1 MRQTFRLGREGR
13 NTNLSVPLQGTL
25 YIFKSNMIKKIFAIP
40 RPSETQRSAYSQ
52 RQTSPDPPCKP
63 PVIMSQSLKTNSQQ
77 LTMQRANSF
86 HQDNLCQPSMSTVH
100 ENTNSKE
107 ASEAVTY
114 RTSNDYYLDEDELI
128 LPLYPREKPVH
139 KQTKPN
145 RPNKSPNKLE
155 ALDSLVISTTHNA
168 SSKLCRTAAK
178 IIRKAARLVPE
189 EDEDTAL
196 TMETVTYLLEDMH
209 MPSSYRT
216 KSSLELAG

>member
-1 MRQTFRLGREGR
+1 MNQSQDHFFL
-13 NTNLSVPLQGTL
+13 
-25 YIFKSNMIKKIFAIP
+25 
-40 RPSETQRSAYSQ
+40 RPSQSQRSAYSQ
-52 RQTSPDPPCKP
+52 RQTSPNPPCKP
-63 PVIMSQSLKTNSQQ
+63 PLIMTKSLSMNSQQ

-86 HQDNLCQPSMSTVH
+86 HQDNLCQPSMITVH
-100 ENTNSKE
+100 ENSRE
-107 ASEAVTY
+107 ASEAITY

-128 LPLYPREKPVH
+128 LPLYPSEKPLNS
-139 KQTKPN
+139 KPG
-145 RPNKSPNKLE
+145 RPSKSPNKLE

-178 IIRKAARLVPE
+178 IIRKAAKLVPE